1 VQYSRVLGYYARF
14 LLLINLDPAGT
25 NDKHTLLAVTRQL
38 LLSFRT
44 PEWAEP
50 MCPRIA
56 MPLASGQDSVA
67 GVGEERP

>member
-1 VQYSRVLGYYARF
+1 VQYSRVLDYYAWF
-14 LLLINLDPAGT
+14 LLLMNLDLAGT
-25 NDKHTLLAVTRQL
+25 NNKHTLLAVPRRL

-44 PEWAEP
+44 AEWVEP